1 MLAICWP
8 GRLIRAGVGVIA
20 GVVIVAAAAGG
31 LLLVGGAAGQ
41 SGGDGDARPPT
52 AAAGYDEAEAQ
63 AIDRM
68 LMCPVCPAQ
77 TIDQTEVTLAQQMRA
92 QVRELLAGG
101 ASRAE
106 TLDWFRERYGP
117 GIVAEPPRSGFN
129 LIAWLAPGAVVI
141 IGLAGGVLAMRAMR
155 RPAGDGVSGDGVISG
170 AGGDTG
176 AGLPVPGN
184 ATGGDGGGTRSGAG
198 GDASAGRYR
207 SDNAAGNGGARFGA
221 GGDAGAGQY
230 RSGNATGDGDGKG
243 QSEADE
249 LLPWLDVVD
258 RELELDG
265 VLLDGIPSDDNPSGN
280 EPPAV
285 ESPGNELPGGEAPSN
300 ELPAGESPGNEPPSN
315 ELPAGDAPGTEAPGR
330 EPAGEG

>member
-1 MLAICWP
+1 MLAICGP
-8 GRLIRAGVGVIA
+8 GRLIRAGGGVIA
-20 GVVIVAAAAGG
+20 GVVIVAAVAGG
-31 LLLVGGAAGQ
+31 LLLVGGPAAAQ

-141 IGLAGGVLAMRAMR
+141 IGLAGGVLALRAMR
-155 RPAGDGVSGDGVISG
+155 RPAGAGGGGGGNIPSG
-170 AGGDTG
+170 AGGNAG
-176 AGLPVPGN
+176 AGSAL
-184 ATGGDGGGTRSGAG
+184 SGAG
-198 GDASAGRYR
+198 SDAGGGLFIPGD
-207 SDNAAGNGGARFGA
+207 GA
-221 GGDAGAGQY
+221 G
-230 RSGNATGDGDGKG
+230 SSTG
-243 QSEADE
+243 SEADE
-249 LLPWLDVVD
+249 LLPWLDAVD
-258 RELELDG
+258 RDLARDG
-265 VLLDGIPSDDNPSGN
+265 VLLGDVPSDDNPSDDNPSDDNPSGN
-280 EPPAV
+280 EPP
-285 ESPGNELPGGEAPSN
+285 GGEAP
-300 ELPAGESPGNEPPSN
+300 GTKPPSN
-315 ELPAGDAPGTEAPGR
+315 ETVGKG
-330 EPAGEG
+330 